1 MFLKPTPIIKSMNKK
16 LQGGPSQQRES
27 LEPLTTNFP
36 DMEFWASHTNNVH
49 DDGDMTALTDQLD
62 QIQIYNDYDEEDDD
76 YGSQDQGYFAGP
88 GGEGLGMGGPLGFV
102 DVKKL
107 KDNIWEM
114 TQQSLKR
121 QAGRD
126 DLDRRWKRKANLE
139 GGDDEDTGETGAGD
153 KDDEQQVI
161 TEDQ

>member
-1 MFLKPTPIIKSMNKK
+1 PKRVKSTSIAFSKTAKK
-16 LQGGPSQQRES
+16 
-27 LEPLTTNFP
+27 
-36 DMEFWASHTNNVH
+36 
-49 DDGDMTALTDQLD
+49 
-62 QIQIYNDYDEEDDD
+62 
-76 YGSQDQGYFAGP
+76 
-88 GGEGLGMGGPLGFV
+88 V